1 MWRFIVLSVAVIAA
15 LKEIE
20 QREPITR
27 KLFFYVHFFELR
39 RLSTAG
45 NVLV

>member
-27 KLFFYVHFFELR
+27 KRFLYSFFELR